1 MNICVGVGM
10 GMVARGQVLVG
21 NGAGKVNS
29 TWVDDVKGPDL
40 HVCSCVCVCVCVCWS
55 GVLEDAQ
62 LLGPLRE
69 VSSAWMNGN
78 HFEFSL
84 V

>member
-1 MNICVGVGM
+1 MLRDQIFMCV
-10 GMVARGQVLVG
+10 
-21 NGAGKVNS
+21 
-29 TWVDDVKGPDL
+29 
-40 HVCSCVCVCVCVCWS
+40 HVRVCVCVCVCVCWS
-55 GVLEDAQ
+55 GVLEYAQ

>member
-1 MNICVGVGM
+1 MNICVVGVGM
-10 GMVARGQVLVG
+10 GMVARGQVFVVG
-21 NGAGKVNS
+21 NGSRKVNS
-29 TWVDDVKGPDL
+29 TWVDVKGPDL
-40 HVCSCVCVCVCVCWS
+40 HVCSCACVCVCWS
-55 GVLEDAQ
+55 GVLEYAQ